1 LAAARV
7 DYQIDSYWTVGA
19 RPGYS
24 FFQMSQSPD
33 SRIERVTAPL
43 NLGLSAGPIDAHLDY
58 ELSQQTGGAETG
70 HSFQAAVQGTLK
82 SLRASAR
89 FERQMHAPTV
99 DQIVAEAPWLQPLL
113 DRLATT
119 ALTTAQLAEL
129 IRTTTLLSAA
139 GYSSELTLNVAPLL
153 TRTAFT
159 IDWTGSGKRRPYLG
173 LSTLLTRQ
181 DSVTARLTSTTH
193 TLTYS
198 QNVGPFGEAF
208 VTWSSVCAR
217 QPASRCQSVLTANL
231 SQNLPGVVKNLL
243 GRVRQTVVEGRVF
256 QDDAAGG
263 YYVEGMPPV
272 ANVEVV
278 LDGTRRTRTDAAG
291 RFRFKGVP
299 EGRHR
304 VEAKF
309 TSESPYFYTGPNPVA
324 VREGATVQIGVA
336 FSRARLFGLVANDV
350 GKGIG
355 DAIVE
360 IVGPGGQRTAR
371 TGGDGAFTLDG
382 LQAGSH
388 EVRLE
393 PTSVPAGYPVQ
404 NLQPQTIVLDPAR
417 PGRVEFVLRPLRS
430 ILGSVRVY
438 DACTAAYVPVG
449 DVEVT
454 VSSSTSPSITDAAGR
469 FAFRDLPSGP
479 QTLTATH
486 AGRTATV
493 PVTVPDGAALMKDVT
508 ITLAPLRGSDS
519 DTACAPLSSANPLR

>member
-1 LAAARV
+1 
-7 DYQIDSYWTVGA
+7 
-19 RPGYS
+19 
-24 FFQMSQSPD
+24 
-33 SRIERVTAPL
+33 
-43 NLGLSAGPIDAHLDY
+43 
-58 ELSQQTGGAETG
+58 
-70 HSFQAAVQGTLK
+70 LK

-89 FERQMHAPTV
+89 YERQMFAPTV
-99 DQIVAEAPWLQPLL
+99 DQIVSEAPWLQPLL

-119 ALTTAQLAEL
+119 ALTTSQLAEL
-129 IRTTTLLSAA
+129 IRTTSLLSAA

-173 LSTLLTRQ
+173 LSTLVTRQ

-198 QNVGPFGEAF
+198 QSIGSLGEAF
-208 VTWSSVCAR
+208 VTWSSVCTR
-217 QPASRCQSVLTANL
+217 QPGSRCQSVLTANL
-231 SQNLPGVVKNLL
+231 SQNLPTALKGLL
-243 GRVRQTVVEGRVF
+243 GRMRHTVVEGRVF

-263 YYVEGMPPV
+263 AYAEGMPPL

-278 LDGTRRTRTDAAG
+278 LDGTHRTRTDATG

-309 TSESPYFYTGPNPVA
+309 TSESPYFYTGPNPVS
-324 VREGATVQIGVA
+324 VREGATVEIGVG

-360 IVGPGGQRTAR
+360 ITGPAGQRTAR
-371 TGGDGAFTLDG
+371 TGGDGTFTLDG
-382 LQAGSH
+382 LQAGTH
-388 EVRLE
+388 QVRVE
-393 PTSVPAGYPVQ
+393 PTSVPVGYPVQ

-417 PGRVEFVLRPLRS
+417 AGRVEFVLRPLRS

-438 DACTAAYVPVG
+438 DACTAVYVPVR

-454 VSSSTSPSITDAAGR
+454 LSSATSTSITDADGR
-469 FAFRDLPSGP
+469 FVFRDLPAGP

-493 PVTVPDGAALMKDVT
+493 AVTLADGAALMKDVT
-508 ITLAPLRGSDS
+508 LTLAPSRENDS
-519 DTACAPLSSANPLR
+519 DTVCTPLRVANPSQ